1 MAVALAEAVGVGGAD
16 EAAAADGVVGVGVCE
31 AGVGDGVVS
40 MPLLRSL
47 RERLLLGDGVEVG
60 EVVVGEVGEPLC
72 GGDDGVLREGS
83 AIVFVCMG
91 EREMRRLRD

>member
-1 MAVALAEAVGVGGAD
+1 MAEGVGVGGAD
-16 EAAAADGVVGVGVCE
+16 EAAAAEGGVVGVCE
-31 AGVGDGVVS
+31 ADVGDGVVS

-83 AIVFVCMG
+83 AIVFVCG
-91 EREMRRLRD
+91 CKWEREMRRLRD

>member
-1 MAVALAEAVGVGGAD
+1 M
-16 EAAAADGVVGVGVCE
+16 
-31 AGVGDGVVS
+31 
-40 MPLLRSL
+40 
-47 RERLLLGDGVEVG
+47 LLGDGVEVG